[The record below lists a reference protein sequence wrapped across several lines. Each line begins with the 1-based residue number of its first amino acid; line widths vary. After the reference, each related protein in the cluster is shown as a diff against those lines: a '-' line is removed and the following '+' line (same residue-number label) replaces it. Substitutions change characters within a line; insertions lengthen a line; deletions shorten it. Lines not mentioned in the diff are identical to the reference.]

1 MSDNKL
7 NKIMAD
13 LIYEANTVLAARVV
27 FRTLNGNVN
36 LINWHVEYAPFFDVV
51 RDTCRQRLFLSTVK
65 IFDQYQHKEKSS
77 LKSLKKALEQ
87 GEGVEIDKDKAD
99 EIIKTIDDFLRDNDI
114 AGILKRVEEI
124 RHQFIAHKQTEPE
137 QNARDI
143 TMDEFDRLIDKT
155 IGLLSQV
162 ADRTGFH
169 EEGIITGSA
178 VKSSTQNVLDTLFP
192 EQQER

>member
-13 LIYEANTVLAARVV
+13 LIYEANTVFAARVV
-27 FRTLNGNVN
+27 FRAVDGNVD
-36 LINWHVEYAPFFDVV
+36 LINRHVEYTPFFDVV
-51 RDTCRQRLFLSTVK
+51 RDTCFQRLFLSAVK
-65 IFDQYQHKEKSS
+65 IFDQSKHKETSS
-77 LKSLKKALEQ
+77 LKSLKKALDQ

-162 ADRTGFH
+162 ADRTGFN
-169 EEGIITGSA
+169 EEGIIKGSA
-178 VKSSTQNVLDTLFP
+178 VKSSAQNVLDTLFP

>member
-1 MSDNKL
+1 
-7 NKIMAD
+7 MAD
-13 LIYEANTVLAARVV
+13 LIYEANTVVAARVV
-27 FRTLNGNVN
+27 FRTVDGNVD
-36 LINWHVEYAPFFDVV
+36 LINRHEKYAPFFDVV
-51 RDTCRQRLFLSTVK
+51 RDTCFQRLFLSTVK
-65 IFDQYQHKEKSS
+65 IFDQSKHKETSS
-77 LKSLKKALEQ
+77 LKSLKKVLDQ
-87 GEGVEIDKDKAD
+87 GEGVEIAKDKAD

-114 AGILKRVEEI
+114 VGTLERVEEI

-137 QNARDI
+137 QKARDI
-143 TMDEFDRLIDKT
+143 TMGEFDQLIDKT

-178 VKSSTQNVLDTLFP
+178 VKPSTQNVLDTLFP